1 MIIDENNDKLKQMR
15 KDSWKFDFPFQTE
28 RVINSPPLVAMR
40 KDKRQNLTYRTET
53 DRHDG
58 DYNFNSDSF
67 KSTVYDDTINK
78 PDSNTANVGN
88 FASNYATPLS
98 KSLRSVTPPSNPT
111 TPTSTSTAK
120 HNYSDPTIYYVSH
133 DFFAATTEHLSV
145 FVDDELELIEEL
157 PGGAW
162 TRVKERDSQQIGLI
176 PTEILESGAERLAK
190 ENKTSNQ
197 DSIRV
202 LSCNSSSSY
211 EQRKS
216 RKKRKTVSFCEKLP
230 EIVHY
235 TADDTN
241 DHSIFPFTL
250 NDDISNA
257 IAYTDATNC
266 DILSDD
272 FSSLSFEE
280 PEILPV
286 THDRSADHEGFFKKL
301 FKRRKPK
308 DSETILK
315 SLQDFEKYPDH
326 LIRVYTGNFDSL
338 LHGYKTFI
346 VDESLTFDEFTQMV
360 LTTFALDSDGFF
372 YELNL
377 VNHLTAE
384 VVPLALDFTIEQVI
398 ELTKREGLA
407 FSNRMPTQVRKFQK
421 SALKR
426 LKHSQQSGERDKSS
440 DYVTPFKFVLNRVYS
455 PAENVPIYVH
465 VSLAYAMTAA
475 SETNLIIT
483 SLFPEVQDEE
493 EQQGRVKKW
502 YQRLKKTKTSDKPM
516 YQSLHRLLIYTQD
529 PVHQLIHALL
539 TSLNVP
545 QTLPGI
551 AFEAFL
557 PAIHDAIELPLPVN
571 MPIGEV
577 MKIRPKLDQ
586 SQQVI
591 IIRPVLV

>member
-1 MIIDENNDKLKQMR
+1 MIIDEKSDKLKQMR
-15 KDSWKFDFPFQTE
+15 KDAWKFDFPFRTE
-28 RVINSPPLVAMR
+28 RIIHSPPLVAMR
-40 KDKRQNLTYRTET
+40 KDKRKPTEGEITEIPNDEYCISNNL
-53 DRHDG
+53 DRG
-58 DYNFNSDSF
+58 
-67 KSTVYDDTINK
+67 T
-78 PDSNTANVGN
+78 
-88 FASNYATPLS
+88 
-98 KSLRSVTPPSNPT
+98 VTPPSNPT
-111 TPTSTSTAK
+111 TPTTTSSAK
-120 HNYSDPTIYYVSH
+120 HDYSDPTVYYVSR

-145 FVDDELELIEEL
+145 FIDDELELIEEL

-197 DSIRV
+197 DSIRI
-202 LSCNSSSSY
+202 LSCQPSMNH
-211 EQRKS
+211 Q
-216 RKKRKTVSFCEKLP
+216 KRPSPNHRSKKTVSFSEQVP

-235 TADDTN
+235 PPDDTN

-250 NDDISNA
+250 EDEVSQA
-257 IAYTDATNC
+257 IAFTDATSC
-266 DILSDD
+266 DILGDD
-272 FSSLSFEE
+272 LANFSFDEDAVT
-280 PEILPV
+280 PV
-286 THDRSADHEGFFKKL
+286 TSEAPVKSSL
-301 FKRRKPK
+301 FKRLFKK
-308 DSETILK
+308 K
-315 SLQDFEKYPDH
+315 SRDTPQVLDCLQDFEKYPDH

-360 LTTFALDSDGFF
+360 IGTFDCDADGFF

-407 FSNRMPTQVRKFQK
+407 FSTRMPPPLRKAQK

-426 LKHSQQSGERDKSS
+426 LKRSQQSSERDKSS
-440 DYVTPFKFVLNRVYS
+440 DYVTPFKFVLNRIFS
-455 PAENVPIYVH
+455 PSENVPIYVH
-465 VSLAYAMTAA
+465 VSLSYTMTEPSDA
-475 SETNLIIT
+475 TDLIIS
-483 SLFPEVQDEE
+483 SLFPSHQ
-493 EQQGRVKKW
+493 EQGNTNKSKKW
-502 YQRLKKTKTSDKPM
+502 FQKFKKNKKTPPSDSTR
-516 YQSLHRLLIYTQD
+516 QSLHRLQVNSQD
-529 PVHQLIHALL
+529 PLHMLIHLLL

-545 QTLPGI
+545 ETLPGI

-591 IIRPVLV
+591 IIRPVIV